1 MKKKFLGRVLT
12 MLLVASMVFTL
23 LPAPAIAAGNWWW
36 NNDEYTEEAVP
47 TATTDDYDRIL
58 HLDCGR
64 KYFTKD
70 WIIALLHEMQA
81 AGYNQL
87 ELAFGNDGL
96 RFLLDN
102 MSFTANE
109 TTYDYDT
116 IVQKVEAG
124 NKLQNSSD
132 DARWLTETEMNEII
146 ATAKGLG
153 IEIVPLLNLP
163 GHANTV
169 LDIVD
174 NNAYNAKIY
183 GTVSQN
189 TLDVTNAK
197 ATEFAYALFKKY
209 VDYFASK
216 GCKYFNFGA
225 DEYGNDTGDG
235 NPHFDVLQDSGYQSL
250 SAFINKLAGYIDGMG
265 MTPRA
270 FNDGLYYNSWDMDTA
285 TNDSIKKIQC
295 CYWSSGWGSYPVAS
309 AKTIA
314 SKGHKM
320 INTHGDWYYVLGK
333 TDNFDKSS
341 TSYAA
346 GFENTSFAGN
356 KTISNPVGSM
366 FCIWCDYPNAETE
379 TQVAQKTRLVLR
391 AMAARMQNKS
401 IDTISYDVV
410 PGGFNEDGSLTTTTP
425 TPPDGGTTT
434 GQTIEVLVGGKYDL
448 KLDGNV
454 EVVTDRNYDPSIA
467 GYTSVSAPE
476 TTTTETPV
484 SKDELTSV
492 YFYIKD
498 SDGQYLDNGAGWTK
512 DSSRAAEWSCVGNG
526 NTAGTY
532 YVKLNASGKTQWI
545 QLEFTSPTLTTSTRY
560 RTAFSF
566 DEKTGQL
573 VVDYKVFQ
581 MPLGTPV
588 VQTAGE
594 TKDYT
599 LVTFEGKSV
608 GTTYVTIGG
617 TKYTIIVTD
626 KAPDTALTGSS
637 ITLEHWI
644 TNGKVVKQKNSE
656 NNTTTISKET
666 NGVQTENGVEIKD
679 YAFTPGYWNNST
691 EVTYWQAVRLDENN
705 KQTGVDGVD
714 QTAVGTTLTHVRYQ
728 NNAWQYKT
736 LDGNWQ
742 YFRSGDQ
749 LVAYYL
755 QKIPVTEEIT
765 TYFKD
770 YGYRYSELPQ
780 NTSGGEGQVALTVAV
795 VYPDGTV
802 SPAEGNMYSKSTTI
816 FNYWNNRNIG
826 IISAANN
833 SEYTISKIT
842 VTDGTRVYS
851 NSYYDIVWQ
860 NGDTITWNKKLTDD
874 GKTEWYNET
883 VVWDEQTNAGSP
895 VVNGSDPSC
904 NAVCTWS
911 AKNTAKLVLIYL
923 KPVVKETNLHLAYYD
938 DTHNEQI
945 IAPIDIAMTSIGT
958 VTPTFTT
965 ALKDANGNVIGDTA
979 SWPGTTSGESSY
991 LPDGA
996 YVVNSSGVHQTFNK
1010 NLPTVPGVAPN
1021 YKSGVYKYNGAVISD
1036 DGKTL
1041 TLHYVLDESKLTLTY
1056 VFDFGL
1062 PINIPVSDLVGDAAS
1077 SVETV
1082 YVGNT
1087 DLSTGTAASQHGKL
1101 TYDKSTQYI
1110 TYEPTKAWTA
1120 QGLSSVTFKVEFIDK
1135 TTQNFIIGVLPASNV
1150 LYEENFLTQSGDSGL
1165 NWTEGTSVAPTTPQ
1179 ETQKV
1184 KAGGNVFGYDDAYV
1198 PSDTNP
1204 VTGELG
1210 VWTATGLVAGEGTTK
1225 YLSTEFYG
1233 NGFDLIGNCGPD
1245 TGRVFLFIS
1254 GANQIKLVDVDTR
1267 YSGSTLKQVPLAHV
1281 MLGQEANYQVKVS
1294 AAGLKA
1300 TDATSA
1306 SYSLS
1311 GAATYASDY
1320 AVGGYDADLYN
1331 VLAENGLTMADVEY
1345 VKVESAPA
1353 ATTRSAASFYA
1364 LDTADAG
1371 GTVTR
1376 PAGTHVE
1383 IDGFRVYRS
1392 TTNANYPTSEQ
1403 NVKYENVLDAVTF
1416 KDGNVAYTELN
1427 GAHKLVSREDYESN
1441 GGPQNEIY
1449 LTKNQSVVFNLG
1461 AAMKGQTV
1469 QITARAVTGTAAKL
1483 NETSISSNTEMYYEV
1498 KVGESGTL
1506 AIHNSGEGMLAIANL
1521 KVPNTVTFNPVTA
1534 ENLAIAERM
1543 LLAYAGASDE
1553 SNAFDPAI
1561 SAKVTTTRF
1570 IRSKVVTLTVSAS
1583 SDVAVLKVNGVEL
1596 RPTNSWLVKM
1606 GWSDTYTYILTEKVQ
1621 KNEIKTYEIVGYRAD
1636 GTASAPIVV
1645 KSK

>member
-965 ALKDANGNVIGDTA
+965 ALKDANGNVIGD
-979 SWPGTTSGESSY
+979 
-991 LPDGA
+991 
-996 YVVNSSGVHQTFNK
+996 
-1010 NLPTVPGVAPN
+1010 
-1021 YKSGVYKYNGAVISD
+1021 
-1036 DGKTL
+1036 
-1041 TLHYVLDESKLTLTY
+1041 
-1056 VFDFGL
+1056 
-1062 PINIPVSDLVGDAAS
+1062 
-1077 SVETV
+1077 
-1082 YVGNT
+1082 
-1087 DLSTGTAASQHGKL
+1087 
-1101 TYDKSTQYI
+1101 
-1110 TYEPTKAWTA
+1110 
-1120 QGLSSVTFKVEFIDK
+1120 
-1135 TTQNFIIGVLPASNV
+1135 
-1150 LYEENFLTQSGDSGL
+1150 
-1165 NWTEGTSVAPTTPQ
+1165 
-1179 ETQKV
+1179 
-1184 KAGGNVFGYDDAYV
+1184 
-1198 PSDTNP
+1198 
-1204 VTGELG
+1204 
-1210 VWTATGLVAGEGTTK
+1210 
-1225 YLSTEFYG
+1225 
-1233 NGFDLIGNCGPD
+1233 
-1245 TGRVFLFIS
+1245 
-1254 GANQIKLVDVDTR
+1254 
-1267 YSGSTLKQVPLAHV
+1267 
-1281 MLGQEANYQVKVS
+1281 
-1294 AAGLKA
+1294 
-1300 TDATSA
+1300 
-1306 SYSLS
+1306 
-1311 GAATYASDY
+1311 
-1320 AVGGYDADLYN
+1320 
-1331 VLAENGLTMADVEY
+1331 
-1345 VKVESAPA
+1345 
-1353 ATTRSAASFYA
+1353 
-1364 LDTADAG
+1364 
-1371 GTVTR
+1371 
-1376 PAGTHVE
+1376 
-1383 IDGFRVYRS
+1383 
-1392 TTNANYPTSEQ
+1392 
-1403 NVKYENVLDAVTF
+1403 
-1416 KDGNVAYTELN
+1416 
-1427 GAHKLVSREDYESN
+1427 
-1441 GGPQNEIY
+1441 
-1449 LTKNQSVVFNLG
+1449 
-1461 AAMKGQTV
+1461 
-1469 QITARAVTGTAAKL
+1469 
-1483 NETSISSNTEMYYEV
+1483 
-1498 KVGESGTL
+1498 
-1506 AIHNSGEGMLAIANL
+1506 
-1521 KVPNTVTFNPVTA
+1521 
-1534 ENLAIAERM
+1534 
-1543 LLAYAGASDE
+1543 LL
-1553 SNAFDPAI
+1553 
-1561 SAKVTTTRF
+1561 R
-1570 IRSKVVTLTVSAS
+1570 
-1583 SDVAVLKVNGVEL
+1583 
-1596 RPTNSWLVKM
+1596 
-1606 GWSDTYTYILTEKVQ
+1606 
-1621 KNEIKTYEIVGYRAD
+1621 
-1636 GTASAPIVV
+1636 
-1645 KSK
+1645 